1 MQRKGLGKGLADLIS
16 SDDLKKGAT
25 LLQLR
30 PHEIEPNP
38 FQPRHTIGEAE
49 LEDLTRSIEQ
59 HGIVQPLVVRPS
71 GSGYQLVTG
80 ERRWRAAQRAGL
92 SVVPCLVRD
101 TDDSEALQLALV
113 ENLQREDLNAID
125 AAKGYAQLM
134 RDFGQ
139 TQEQVA
145 GIVGKSRSAIA
156 NTLRLLELPEA
167 VQKCVE
173 TGEITEGH
181 GRALLGV
188 GRAAQVIQ
196 EVAWHVIE
204 TGMTVRETEEFV
216 RRMVTPQQ
224 AAGVEPP
231 KHAETPSTREFED
244 PNLIEVEERLQ
255 RAVGT
260 KVRVKPRK
268 RGGTIQFWY
277 HSPEELER
285 LILVFDP
292 PVSRYG
298 ELG

>member
-38 FQPRHTIGEAE
+38 FQPRHTIREDE

-59 HGIVQPLVVRPS
+59 HGIVQPLVVRPA
-71 GSGYQLVTG
+71 GNGYQLVTG

-113 ENLQREDLNAID
+113 ENLQREDLNPID
-125 AAKGYAQLM
+125 AARGYAQLI

-139 TQEQVA
+139 TQEQVSS
-145 GIVGKSRSAIA
+145 IVGKSRSAVA

-167 VQKCVE
+167 VQKAVE
-173 TGEITEGH
+173 NGEISEGH

-188 GRAAQVIQ
+188 GKDTEVIEAA
-196 EVAWHVIE
+196 ARYVIE
-204 TGMTVRETEEFV
+204 TGLTVRETEDYV
-216 RRMVTPQQ
+216 RQRSTPQQ
-224 AAGVEPP
+224 AAGMEAR
-231 KHAETPSTREFED
+231 AETDSGKRADD
-244 PNLIEVEERLQ
+244 PNLTEIEERLQ
-255 RAVGT
+255 RALGT
-260 KVRVKPRK
+260 KVRVRSRK
-268 RGGTIQFWY
+268 RGGTVQVWY
-277 HSPEELER
+277 HNGDELER
-285 LILVFDP
+285 LIQVFDP